1 MAARASRLELE
12 RRVQKPVLRFKNTV
26 ARPRRNAGTIEEGRI
41 VENTNAFAMP
51 VSEERL
57 LLRELSHRI
66 HNEFASA
73 MAAVTL
79 SAAQS
84 ASDEVKA
91 ALAAVRDRL
100 YRYAQVHRVLEMP
113 HDEALVDAASHLQVL
128 CAAISRSRLEQQKIA
143 LVLDAEP
150 VTLRAGQSWRLNMI
164 VAELITNASR
174 HAFAGASG
182 TIRVALFCSGPIV
195 ECHVTD
201 DGCGSR
207 RAKPGRGLGIIAAL
221 CESLGGQITQHFGPQ
236 GSRALIVFPASDA
249 FADDADDIRV
259 RSARCVAHTAT

>member
-1 MAARASRLELE
+1 M
-12 RRVQKPVLRFKNTV
+12 
-26 ARPRRNAGTIEEGRI
+26 
-41 VENTNAFAMP
+41 ENIFALP

-79 SAAQS
+79 SATQS
-84 ASDEVKA
+84 ANEEVKA

-100 YRYAQVHRVLEMP
+100 YRFAQVHRVLEMP
-113 HDEALVDAASHLQVL
+113 DGEALVDAASHLQVL
-128 CAAISRSRLEQQKIA
+128 CAAISRSKLEQQKIT

-174 HAFAGASG
+174 HAFNGAPG
-182 TIRVALFCSGPIV
+182 TIRVALSCSGPIV

-201 DGCGSR
+201 DGRGSR

-221 CESLGGQITQHFGPQ
+221 CETLGGRITQHFGPQ
-236 GSRALIVFPASDA
+236 GSRALIVFPAADA
-249 FADDADDIRV
+249 FGDEANDMRV
-259 RSARCVAHTAT
+259 PSTRRVAHIAP

>member
-1 MAARASRLELE
+1 
-12 RRVQKPVLRFKNTV
+12 
-26 ARPRRNAGTIEEGRI
+26 
-41 VENTNAFAMP
+41 VENVGSFAMS
-51 VSEERL
+51 VSEECL

-79 SAAQS
+79 SAMQS
-84 ASDEVKA
+84 ANDEVKA

-113 HDEALVDAASHLQVL
+113 DGEELVDAASHLQVL
-128 CAAISRSRLEQQKIA
+128 CAAVSRSTLEQQKIA
-143 LVLDAEP
+143 LVLDAAP

-164 VAELITNASR
+164 VAELITNAQR
-174 HAFAGASG
+174 HAFNGAPG
-182 TIRVALFCSGPIV
+182 TIRIALSCSGPIV
-195 ECHVTD
+195 ECCVTD

-221 CESLGGQITQHFGPQ
+221 SESLGGRITQHFGLQ
-236 GSRALIVFPASDA
+236 GSRSIIVFPAPDA
-249 FADDADDIRV
+249 FADEADDV
-259 RSARCVAHTAT
+259 RTPSAQHVARIAT